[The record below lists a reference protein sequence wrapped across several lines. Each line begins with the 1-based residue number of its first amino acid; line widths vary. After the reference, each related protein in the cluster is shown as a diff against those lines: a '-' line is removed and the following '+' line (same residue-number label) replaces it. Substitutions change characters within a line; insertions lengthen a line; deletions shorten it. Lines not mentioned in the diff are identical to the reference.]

1 MSIFLLGAAPS
12 LRAGAHA
19 DYGKPIPD
27 SERRLPSAIAGADIP
42 NDTVLQI
49 KKRSPSMLPVNST
62 LVYGNPATELP
73 LLVERF
79 SVARG
84 DTVRRARLDRHAAE
98 TANNARRSHQV
109 MDWTWL
115 ATALVRRIS
124 RNWYLVD
131 VVSTSHDAACHRRRG
146 DRIELLSAARWR

>member
-1 MSIFLLGAAPS
+1 MRVSISVFLLGAAPS

-19 DYGKPIPD
+19 DCRKPVLD
-27 SERRLPSAIAGADIP
+27 SARRLPNAITGADIP

-49 KKRSPSMLPVNST
+49 KKRSPSILPINST

-73 LLVERF
+73 LPVERF

-98 TANNARRSHQV
+98 WHAANNARRSHQV
-109 MDWTWL
+109 IDWTWL

-131 VVSTSHDAACHRRRG
+131 VVSTSHRRCLPPQPG
-146 DRIELLSAARWR
+146 